1 MEQSKSAGAVIYYND
16 SGKIYFLLLKY
27 PTYWGFAKGWIEENE
42 SEEQTAVREIEE
54 ETGLKDVKI
63 IPGFRHEQRWMFR
76 FEGRMINRYAAYFLV
91 KVSKD
96 DAGKTKISDEHED
109 FAWLVYED
117 AIKKMRVKQNKEMLA
132 NALEFVKNIEKQKKL
147 F

>member
-1 MEQSKSAGAVIYYND
+1 MEQSKSAGAVMYYSD
-16 SGKIYFLLLKY
+16 SGKVYFLLLKY

-42 SEEQTAVREIEE
+42 SEEQAAVREIGE

-91 KVSKD
+91 KVSKEE
-96 DAGKTKISDEHED
+96 AVRTKISDEHED

-117 AIKKMRVKQNKEMLA
+117 AIKKMRVKQNREMLA
-132 NALEFVKNIEKQKKL
+132 NALEFVKNMDKQKKL